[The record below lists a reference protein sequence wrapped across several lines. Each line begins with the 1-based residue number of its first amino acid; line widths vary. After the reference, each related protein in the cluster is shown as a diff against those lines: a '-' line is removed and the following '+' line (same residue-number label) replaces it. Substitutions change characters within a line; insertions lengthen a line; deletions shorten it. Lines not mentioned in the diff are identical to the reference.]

1 MTTPQYDT
9 TPRMTMFSRRIR
21 LMALVAAVCAA
32 AGCAAVDGTPAAGE
46 IDVRTLDV
54 GTYPTEPLD
63 MRYTYYNDLS
73 AGTKL
78 AVMRLAG
85 QVANGLELDDRF
97 TYATGTLAI
106 TDAES
111 ATKLLADVTQPILET
126 HRLLYGYAVGHAS
139 QDKDENDKT
148 PRDADAVTM
157 TVLQFPSEAAAA
169 AAAQEIEAA
178 DFAVAAAENEPVTLS
193 KYPEAHAHWRPG
205 VASLGTAVARSNY
218 VVNLLLRVR
227 DPDLTQLTALT
238 EKVLDAQLPLLDQLP
253 PLSREDILR
262 LEYDTDGML
271 RRTLNPDGFG
281 SPDTKTQFVV
291 GARGFLHLAADQRHW
306 SPIMAAA
313 GVDRFA
319 VTSAMSSASMLF
331 RTRDTEAADDL
342 VAVILDKA
350 YPEPAD
356 APAGIPHAVCGESPI
371 QDDYDIKRFRC
382 AVSYRRYVATVESDQ
397 LADAHQRAAAQYA
410 TLANSW

>member
-1 MTTPQYDT
+1 ML
-9 TPRMTMFSRRIR
+9 SRRIR
-21 LMALVAAVCAA
+21 LTALVAAACAA
-32 AGCAAVDGTPAAGE
+32 AGCAAVDGTATASE
-46 IDVRTLDV
+46 VDVRTLDV

-63 MRYTYYNDLS
+63 MRYTYYNSLS
-73 AGTKL
+73 GGTQL

-85 QVANGLELDDRF
+85 QVANGLEIDDRF
-97 TYATGTLAI
+97 TYTTGTLAI
-106 TDAES
+106 ADAET

-148 PRDADAVTM
+148 PKDADAVTM
-157 TVLQFPSEAAAA
+157 TVLQFPSDAAAA

-178 DFAVAAAENEPVTLS
+178 DFAVAAAENEPVTLP

-205 VASLGTAVARSNY
+205 VSSIGATVARSNY

-227 DPDLTQLTALT
+227 DPDLGQLTALS
-238 EKVLDAQLPLLDQLP
+238 EKVLDAQLPLLDELP

-281 SPDTKTQFVV
+281 HPDTKTQFTV
-291 GARGFLHLAADQRHW
+291 GARGFLHLAEDQQHW
-306 SPIMAAA
+306 SPIVSEA

-319 VTSAMSSASMLF
+319 VTSSMSSASMLF
-331 RTRDTEAADDL
+331 RTRDTAAADTL
-342 VAVILDKA
+342 VTVILDKA
-350 YPEPAD
+350 YPRPAD
-356 APAGIPHAVCGESPI
+356 APAEIPNAVCGESPI
-371 QDDYDIKRFRC
+371 EDDYDVKRFRC
-382 AVSYRRYVATVESDQ
+382 AVSYRRYVATVEGDQ